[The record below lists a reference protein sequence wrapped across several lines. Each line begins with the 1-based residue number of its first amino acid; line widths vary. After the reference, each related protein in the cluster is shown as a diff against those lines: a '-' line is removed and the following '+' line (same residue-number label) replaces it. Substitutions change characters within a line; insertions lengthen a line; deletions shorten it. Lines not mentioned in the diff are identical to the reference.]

1 MKKISLKLPFLGNF
15 REQCSEP
22 RPSAAKEYAH
32 KNHNQVT
39 CKQDNSTDKQPSQQI
54 PQKLSEEPNRHAEDA
69 TKKAEDHPEQEKGRC
84 ASWFKAIR
92 NTITVVWLCL
102 TLILA
107 LLDRL
112 LPSPAV
118 PSPDGASA
126 PTGTQYAQP
135 LSMVHDPSDGRITE
149 YVLAFDNSGSMSDSL
164 EKRNAAMNAIIRGL
178 PRDRTHV
185 TAFPFSGKSQGGL
198 QDILPMSEE
207 KFRKIIE
214 SVVEKSGDAKGGTN
228 LGLMM
233 EMAIGRFSDQ
243 SLDNSKRHILYVIT
257 DGWSDG
263 DTEEIAK
270 ARDQKFF
277 SMCEEYREKV
287 DVYVILVSEDGEVLQ
302 NLCTGLNTQQVELSD
317 SSTNTLLSSKN
328 QLIEW
333 EDGDDGRRKEYAKVL
348 SIPDL
353 DMLETALLLLQYA
366 NTDMDSVF
374 FRTAEENTVVS
385 FPIPALCTQ
394 KLTIALSGGASV
406 KETLSDLKWE
416 NGKTD
421 LLQDAVIGDDP
432 SVVTIY
438 DADGLQPGLYT
449 MKIKTDTKLSA
460 VFSYQNNYM
469 VRYALKNLDN
479 PVLPPAGSEA
489 VLQMQL
495 LRPDGTPLA
504 ENAAVALSM
513 RVECLEGANPADTYC
528 ELNNQEQ
535 LSFANLG
542 VGDRLRF
549 YPVVICSGV
558 REKIDSFWD
567 VQLSEPPAPE
577 EPPEQDPSNEWH
589 DSILPRMWKLSAA
602 LAAVVALLWLYTAI
616 KYGCNKAEKRRSA
629 EEQRQKELRLTD
641 DFTCAGICWRLSGSG
656 GLSCIGSFGLTDD
669 NGHFHSGCDLSEVL
683 VWTLK
688 KSTLVRRRNPLKFCL
703 WRYSPDR
710 RCTELVLRTDRR
722 TAVVDK
728 EDNLLHHQIAESS
741 RSTLVCFG
749 VDAEHRSG
757 TVEIKTPVLQGE
769 FRLEYYDRK

>member
-1 MKKISLKLPFLGNF
+1 MKKSSFKLSFLRNF
-15 REQCSEP
+15 REQYSEP
-22 RPSAAKEYAH
+22 RPLAAEEYAH

-39 CKQDNSTDKQPSQQI
+39 CKQDNSADAQPSKQM
-54 PQKLSEEPNRHAEDA
+54 PQKSLEEPNRPAADPPQ
-69 TKKAEDHPEQEKGRC
+69 KVKDPPEPKKGRC
-84 ASWFKAIR
+84 AFWFKAIR
-92 NTITVVWLCL
+92 NTITVVCLCL
-102 TLILA
+102 ALILIA
-107 LLDRL
+107 LDWL
-112 LPSPAV
+112 LSAPAA

-126 PTGTQYAQP
+126 PAGTQYAQP

-178 PRDRTHV
+178 PHDRTHV
-185 TAFPFSGKSQGGL
+185 TAFPFSGNSQGGL

-214 SVVEKSGDAKGGTN
+214 SVVEESGDAKGGTN

-287 DVYVILVSEDGEVLQ
+287 DVYVIFVSEDGEVLQ
-302 NLCTGLNTQQVELSD
+302 NLCMGLNTQPVGLSD
-317 SSTNTLLSSKN
+317 SSTSTLLSSKN

-353 DMLETALLLLQYA
+353 EMLETALLLLQYA
-366 NTDMDSVF
+366 NTDVDSVF
-374 FRTAEENTVVS
+374 FRTAEEDTVVS
-385 FPIPALCTQ
+385 FPIPPLCTQ
-394 KLTIALSGGASV
+394 KLTIALSGGASA
-406 KETLSDLKWE
+406 KETLSDLEWE

-421 LLQDAVIGDDP
+421 LLQDAVVGDDP

-469 VRYALKNLDN
+469 VRYALENLDN

-489 VLQMQL
+489 ALQMQL

-504 ENAAVALSM
+504 EDAAVALSM
-513 RVECLEGANPADTYC
+513 RVERLEGDDTADTYC
-528 ELNNQEQ
+528 ELNDQEQ
-535 LSFANLG
+535 LSFASLG

-558 REKIDSFWD
+558 GEKIDDFWD

-577 EPPEQDPSNEWH
+577 EPPEQDPSDEWH
-589 DSILPRMWKLSAA
+589 DGILPIMWKIFAA
-602 LAAVVALLWLYTAI
+602 LAAVAALLWLCTWI
-616 KYGCNKAEKRRSA
+616 KYRCNKAEKRRSA
-629 EEQRQKELRLTD
+629 EEQREKELRLTD
-641 DFTCAGICWRLSGSG
+641 DFTCAGICWRLSGPG
-656 GLSCIGSFGLTDD
+656 GLSCIGSYGLADD
-669 NGHFHSGCDLSEVL
+669 NGHFRSGCDLSEVL

-703 WRYSPDR
+703 WRYSPER
-710 RCTELVLRTDRR
+710 RRTELVLRRDGQTTVR
-722 TAVVDK
+722 DK
-728 EDNLLHHQIAESS
+728 ENNLLRYQLTEPSG
-741 RSTLVCFG
+741 STLVCFG

-769 FRLEYYDRK
+769 FKLEYYDRK